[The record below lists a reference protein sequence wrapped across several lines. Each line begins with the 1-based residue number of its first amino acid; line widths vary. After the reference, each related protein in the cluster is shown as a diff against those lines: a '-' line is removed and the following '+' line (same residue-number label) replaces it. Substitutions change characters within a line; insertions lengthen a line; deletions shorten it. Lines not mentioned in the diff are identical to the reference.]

1 MAEIIGIRAAMEL
14 AMALGTDLDQGTAYG
29 SKPGTINR
37 DLTDTAPGTKMGELL
52 RRYWHPVAL
61 SSEATARPK
70 QVRVLSE
77 DLILFRDGGGRVGL
91 LYPRCAHRGTTLY
104 YGKIEER
111 GIRCCYHG
119 WLFDAEGH
127 CLEQPCEPEL
137 GRHRDRVRQPWYPVE
152 ERYGLI
158 FAYLGPPEKK
168 PALPRWDVLEELDA
182 DEFVEASNL
191 IASGPVLI
199 PCSWT
204 HHFDNVPDHYHV
216 PILHGSNS
224 GTQFTELMSK
234 MPQITWELT
243 PSGIKTMSRRKTDEG
258 KTLLRIVEGVLPN
271 VRLVPDVVIS
281 RNGKCESVSWLL
293 PVDDTHYILYAAL
306 RKTPGWQRG
315 FTRPGG
321 KSWFEMTA
329 EEHQRYPDD
338 YEAQTGQGPIT
349 LHSDEHLATS
359 DQGVVMLRRL
369 LLQQAEIVAQGGDP
383 LGVSFDAN
391 TQAFASAAGNFL
403 IDS

>member
-1 MAEIIGIRAAMEL
+1 
-14 AMALGTDLDQGTAYG
+14 MALGMDIDQGTAYG
-29 SKPGTINR
+29 RKPGTINR
-37 DLTDTAPGTKMGELL
+37 DYTETGPGTKMGELL

-61 SSEATARPK
+61 ANEATTRPK
-70 QVRVLSE
+70 QIRVLSE
-77 DLILFRDGGGRVGL
+77 DLILFRDGGGRAGL

-104 YGKIEER
+104 YGKVEER

-119 WLFDAEGH
+119 WLFDAEGR

-137 GRHRDRVRQPWYPVE
+137 GKHRDNVRQPWYPLE

-168 PALPRWDVLEELDA
+168 PVLPRWDVLDELDP
-182 DEFVEASNL
+182 DESVEASNL
-191 IASGPVLI
+191 IASGPVVI

-224 GTQFTELMSK
+224 GTQFNELMSR
-234 MPQITWELT
+234 MPKITWELT
-243 PSGIKTMSRRKTDEG
+243 ERGIKTVSRRPADNG
-258 KTLLRIVEGVLPN
+258 KTFLRIVEGVLPN
-271 VRLVPDVVIS
+271 ARLVPDTVPS
-281 RNGKCESVSWLL
+281 RSGKCESVSWLL

-306 RKTPGWQRG
+306 RKTSGWQRG

-321 KSWFEMTA
+321 KSWWDMSE
-329 EEHQRYPDD
+329 EEHQRFPDD

-349 LHSDEHLATS
+349 LHSDEHLATT
-359 DQGVVMLRRL
+359 DQGVVMLRRFL
-369 LLQQAEIVAQGGDP
+369 LKQAEIVATGGDP
-383 LGVSFDAN
+383 VGVSFDA
-391 TQAFASAAGNFL
+391 SGPPIKSEAGNYL
-403 IDS
+403 VDS

>member
-1 MAEIIGIRAAMEL
+1 MPLETRIDE
-14 AMALGTDLDQGTAYG
+14 GTAYG
-29 SKPGTINR
+29 RKPGTINR
-37 DLTDTAPGTKMGELL
+37 DLTDTAPDTRTGEML

-61 SSEATARPK
+61 SSEATKVPK
-70 QVRVLSE
+70 AVRVLSE
-77 DLILFRDGGGRVGL
+77 DLILFRDGTGKVGL
-91 LYPRCAHRGTTLY
+91 LHPRCAHRGTTLY
-104 YGKIEER
+104 YGKVEER

-119 WLFDAEGH
+119 WLFDTEGH
-127 CLEQPCEPEL
+127 CLEQPCEPDL
-137 GRHRDRVRQPWYPVE
+137 GRHRETVRQPWYPTQ

-158 FAYLGPPEKK
+158 FAYLGPADKMPV
-168 PALPRWDVLEELDA
+168 LPRWDILEELDP
-182 DEFVEASNL
+182 DERVEASNL
-191 IASGPVLI
+191 IASGPVVI

-243 PSGIKTMSRRKTDEG
+243 QRGIKTMSRRKTDEG

-306 RKTPGWQRG
+306 RKTPGWERG

-321 KSWFEMTA
+321 KSWYDMTA
-329 EEHQRYPDD
+329 EEHQRFPDD

-349 LHSDEHLATS
+349 LHSDEHLATT

-369 LLQQAEIVAQGGDP
+369 MLQQVAAVAEGRDP
-383 LGVSFDAN
+383 AGVSFDESAPP
-391 TQAFASAAGNFL
+391 FASHAGNFL
-403 IDS
+403 VDN

>member
-1 MAEIIGIRAAMEL
+1 
-14 AMALGTDLDQGTAYG
+14 
-29 SKPGTINR
+29 
-37 DLTDTAPGTKMGELL
+37 
-52 RRYWHPVAL
+52 
-61 SSEATARPK
+61 
-70 QVRVLSE
+70 
-77 DLILFRDGGGRVGL
+77 
-91 LYPRCAHRGTTLY
+91 
-104 YGKIEER
+104 
-111 GIRCCYHG
+111 
-119 WLFDAEGH
+119 
-127 CLEQPCEPEL
+127 
-137 GRHRDRVRQPWYPVE
+137 
-152 ERYGLI
+152 
-158 FAYLGPPEKK
+158 
-168 PALPRWDVLEELDA
+168 
-182 DEFVEASNL
+182 
-191 IASGPVLI
+191 
-199 PCSWT
+199 
-204 HHFDNVPDHYHV
+204 V

-243 PSGIKTMSRRKTDEG
+243 QSGIKTMSRRKTDEG

>member
-1 MAEIIGIRAAMEL
+1 M
-14 AMALGTDLDQGTAYG
+14 MALDHRNIDEGTAYG
-29 SKPGTINR
+29 RKPGSSNR
-37 DLTDTAPGTKMGELL
+37 DLVETGPGTKMGELL

-61 SSEATARPK
+61 SRQVTDRPIAI
-70 QVRVLSE
+70 RALSE
-77 DLILFRDGGGRVGL
+77 DLILFRDGTGKVGL

-119 WLFDAEGH
+119 WLFDTEGH

-137 GRHRDRVRQPWYPVE
+137 GRHRDRVRQPWYPVL
-152 ERYGLI
+152 ERYGLV
-158 FAYLGPPEKK
+158 FAYMGPPEKK
-168 PALPRWDVLEELDA
+168 PVLPRWDVLDNLDP
-182 DEFVEASNL
+182 DEFVESSDL
-191 IASGPVLI
+191 IASGPVVI

-234 MPQITWELT
+234 MPEISWAYTE
-243 PSGIKTMSRRKTDEG
+243 SGIKTMSRRKTDDG

-271 VRLVPDVVIS
+271 VRLVPDTVIS
-281 RNGKCESVSWLL
+281 RSGKCESVSWLL
-293 PVDDTHYILYAAL
+293 PVDDTHYILYGAI
-306 RKTPGWQRG
+306 RKTPGWERG

-321 KSWFEMTA
+321 KSWAEMTA
-329 EEHQRYPDD
+329 QEHQRFPDD

-349 LHSDEHLATS
+349 LHSEEHLATT

-369 LLQQAEIVAQGGDP
+369 MLQQAELVASGGDP
-383 LGVSFDAN
+383 IGVSFDAG
-391 TQAFASAAGNFL
+391 APPRSSEAGNYL
-403 IDS
+403 VVES

>member
-1 MAEIIGIRAAMEL
+1 
-14 AMALGTDLDQGTAYG
+14 
-29 SKPGTINR
+29 
-37 DLTDTAPGTKMGELL
+37 LL

-61 SSEATARPK
+61 ASEATNQPK
-70 QVRVLSE
+70 QIRVLSE
-77 DLILFRDGGGRVGL
+77 DLILFRDGSGKPGL

-104 YGKIEER
+104 YGKVEER

-137 GRHRDRVRQPWYPVE
+137 GKHRDNVRQPWYPVE

-158 FAYLGPPEKK
+158 FAYLGPSEKK
-168 PALPRWDVLEELDA
+168 PVLPRWDVLDQLDP
-182 DEFVEASNL
+182 DETVEASNL
-191 IASGPVLI
+191 IASGPVVI

-224 GTQFTELMSK
+224 GTQFNELMSR
-234 MPQITWELT
+234 MPKITWELT
-243 PSGIKTMSRRKTDEG
+243 EHGIKTVSRRPADNG
-258 KTLLRIVEGVLPN
+258 KTFLRIVEGVLPTA
-271 VRLVPDVVIS
+271 RLVPDTVPS
-281 RNGKCESVSWLL
+281 RSGKCESVSWLL

-315 FTRPGG
+315 FTKPGG
-321 KSWFEMTA
+321 KNWWDMTA
-329 EEHQRYPDD
+329 EEHQRFPDD

-349 LHSDEHLATS
+349 LHSDEHLATT
-359 DQGVVMLRRL
+359 DQGVVMLRRF
-369 LLQQAEIVAQGGDP
+369 LLQQADIAAQGGDP
-383 LGVSFDAN
+383 AGISFDAG
-391 TQAFASAAGNFL
+391 APPLKSEAGNFL
-403 IDS
+403 IDG

>member
-1 MAEIIGIRAAMEL
+1 MAQTRIDE
-14 AMALGTDLDQGTAYG
+14 GTGYG
-29 SKPGTINR
+29 RKPGSINR
-37 DLTDTAPGTKMGELL
+37 DLTDTAAGTKMGELL
-52 RRYWHPVAL
+52 RRYWHPIGLARD
-61 SSEATARPK
+61 ATHRPTP
-70 QVRVLSE
+70 VRVLSE
-77 DLILFRDGGGRVGL
+77 DLILFRDGAGRAGL

-104 YGKIEER
+104 YGKVEER

-119 WLFDAEGH
+119 WLFDVDGH

-137 GRHRDRVRQPWYPVE
+137 GRHRDAVRQPWYPVA

-168 PALPRWDVLEELDA
+168 PVLPRWDILEELEP

-191 IASGPVLI
+191 IASGPVII

-224 GTQFTELMSK
+224 GTQFTELMSR
-234 MPQITWELT
+234 MPQIAWEYT
-243 PSGIKTMSRRKTDEG
+243 ACGIKTMSRRKTDDG
-258 KTLLRIVEGVLPN
+258 KTLLRIVEGVLPT
-271 VRLVPDVVIS
+271 VRLVPDTVLS

-306 RKTPGWQRG
+306 RKKPGWQRG

-321 KSWFEMTA
+321 KNWDSMTA

-338 YEAQTGQGPIT
+338 YEAQTGQGAIT
-349 LHSDEHLATS
+349 LHSEEHLATT
-359 DQGVVMLRRL
+359 DQGVAMLRRL
-369 LLQQAEIVAQGGDP
+369 LLRQAEIVAQGGDP
-383 LGVSFDAN
+383 VGVSFDPDPSPQ
-391 TQAFASAAGNFL
+391 TTHAGNFL
-403 IDS
+403 IEG